1 MLFLVCAPVL
11 LAGVALTVDV
21 GSIYITRQALQNGV
35 DAAAKAG
42 GLELP
47 NQKQAI
53 AECKS
58 CAGENKLD
66 TSDGHLLIKVMDGQS
81 HPVQADDNEHAR
93 RLEVKAVK
101 DVPMTFARVFGIN
114 EWPVGARAL
123 VAMDAEPVN
132 VVTKN
137 TVPFGLDKEL
147 YQAENTATVA
157 AVPCISAG
165 ETQQMWIMP
174 GNLWPSDVEN
184 LLVNGNANAL
194 SVGDH
199 VTGSPDTV
207 HYMDAIRNAIAAL
220 VARADESEEF
230 SDPANT
236 SPNNPRIITVPLVT
250 TVGNAGNNGHTQTL
264 EVVGFASFYV
274 NNIEG
279 FRIIGHFVDT
289 GSTDGQV
296 DPDKQPSQGNQN
308 GSIRAVK
315 LIE

>member
-47 NQKQAI
+47 NQKQAV

-58 CAGENKLD
+58 CAGANKLD
-66 TSDGHLLIKVMDGQS
+66 TADEHLLIHVMDGQNQ
-81 HPVQADDNEHAR
+81 PVDAHDNQSAR

-101 DVPMTFARVFGIN
+101 HVPMTFARIFGIN

-132 VVTKN
+132 VITKN
-137 TVPFGLDKEL
+137 TVPFGLDKRL
-147 YQAENTATVA
+147 YDAQNTASVA
-157 AVPCISAG
+157 AVPCAK
-165 ETQQMWIMP
+165 ENEDQVMWILP
-174 GNLWPSDVEN
+174 ANLWPSDVEKMM
-184 LLVNGNANAL
+184 VDGSQVEVA
-194 SVGDH
+194 VGQH
-199 VTGSPDTV
+199 VTGSPDTIQ
-207 HYMDAIRNAIAAL
+207 YIDAIRNAVAAL
-220 VARADESEEF
+220 VARADASDEF
-230 SDPANT
+230 SDPDNR
-236 SPNNPRIITVPLVT
+236 SPNNPRIVTVPLVKV
-250 TVGNAGNNGHTQTL
+250 VGNPSNNGHAQML

-274 NNIEG
+274 NSVVG
-279 FRIIGHFVDT
+279 FEIIGHFVDT

-296 DPDKQPSQGNQN
+296 DENKPPSQGNQN
-308 GSIRAVK
+308 GTIRAVK

>member
-1 MLFLVCAPVL
+1 MLFLVTAPVL

-47 NQKQAI
+47 NQSQAV
-53 AECKS
+53 EESKS
-58 CAGENKLD
+58 TAGLNKLD
-66 TSDGHLLIKVMDGQS
+66 TSDGHLFIKVLNGQNQS
-81 HPVQADDNEHAR
+81 VQPDDNESAR

-101 DVPMTFARVFGIN
+101 NVPMTFARIFGIN

-132 VVTKN
+132 VTHN

-147 YQAENTATVA
+147 YEAENTATVA
-157 AVPCISAG
+157 AVPCIAAG
-165 ETQQMWIMP
+165 ENQQMWILP
-174 GNLWPSDVEN
+174 ANLWPSDVEN
-184 LLVNGNANAL
+184 LIANGNQNAL

-199 VTGSPDTV
+199 ITGSPDTV
-207 HYMDAIRNAIAAL
+207 HYMDAIRNAIATL

-230 SDPANT
+230 SDPNNT
-236 SPNNPRIITVPLVT
+236 SPNNPRIITVPLVKE
-250 TVGNAGNNGHTQTL
+250 VGGRGNNGHTQTL

-274 NNIEG
+274 NNIQG
-279 FRIIGHFVDT
+279 FHIIGHFVDT

-296 DPDKQPSQGNQN
+296 DPNTPPSQGNQN

>member
-47 NQKQAI
+47 NQKKAV

-58 CAGENKLD
+58 CAGANKLD
-66 TSDGHLLIKVMDGQS
+66 TSDQHLLIHVLDSQNK
-81 HPVQADDNEHAR
+81 PVDDHDNENAR

-101 DVPMTFARVFGIN
+101 DVPMTFARIFGID

-132 VVTKN
+132 VISKN
-137 TVPFGLDKEL
+137 TVPFGLDKKL
-147 YQAENTATVA
+147 YDATNTASVA
-157 AVPCISAG
+157 AVPCAAVD
-165 ETQQMWIMP
+165 QQQVMWILP
-174 GNLWPSDVEN
+174 ANLWPSDVEH
-184 LLVNGNANAL
+184 LLVDGNQVPL

-199 VTGSPDTV
+199 VTGSPDTRQ
-207 HYMDAIRNAIAAL
+207 YMDAIRNAVAQL
-220 VARADESEEF
+220 VARADASDEF
-230 SDPANT
+230 SDPDNRN
-236 SPNNPRIITVPLVT
+236 PNNPRIVTVPLVNV
-250 TVGNAGNNGHTQTL
+250 VGNPGSNGHTQTL
-264 EVVGFASFYV
+264 EVVGFASFYI
-274 NNIEG
+274 NNIQG
-279 FRIIGHFVDT
+279 FEIIGHFVDT

-296 DPDKQPSQGNQN
+296 DDNKQPSQGNQN
-308 GSIRAVK
+308 GTIRAVK

>member
-1 MLFLVCAPVL
+1 MLFLVTAPVL

-47 NQKQAI
+47 NQTQAV
-53 AECKS
+53 AESKNT
-58 CAGENKLD
+58 AGLNKLD
-66 TSDGHLLIKVMDGQS
+66 TSDGHLIINVLDGQN
-81 HPVQADDNEHAR
+81 HPVQGNDNDSAR

-101 DVPMTFARVFGIN
+101 DVPMTFARIFGIN

-123 VAMDAEPVN
+123 LAMDAEPVN
-132 VVTKN
+132 VTHN
-137 TVPFGLDKEL
+137 TVPFGMDKEL
-147 YQAENTATVA
+147 YEATNTATVA

-165 ETQQMWIMP
+165 ETQQMWILP
-174 GNLWPSDVEN
+174 ANLWPSDVEN
-184 LLVNGNANAL
+184 LLANGNANAL

-207 HYMDAIRNAIAAL
+207 HYMDAIRNAIATL

-230 SDPANT
+230 SDPDNT

-274 NNIEG
+274 NNIVG
-279 FRIIGHFVDT
+279 FHIIGHFVDT

-296 DPDKQPSQGNQN
+296 DPNKQPSQGNQN